1 MRQAESSGPH
11 RTPFSPQG
19 KETADAV
26 GAAVARAP
34 QARTEIFRAVFTLY
48 MVTIIEIY
56 NVKTA
61 PQARTEIEARLAVR
75 ARPGR

>member
-1 MRQAESSGPH
+1 MHAPSCIFWAN

-34 QARTEIFRAVFTLY
+34 QARTEI
-48 MVTIIEIY
+48 
-56 NVKTA
+56 
-61 PQARTEIEARLAVR
+61 EARLAVR
-75 ARPGR
+75 ARPGRLSALSISHSKSVFYGVCMGARDA